1 MKLTRLITLSIVT
14 ALALVACGREKVQ
27 PDGGTADSTLTPEQ
41 QEAKKALDYQKRQ
54 AAFAD
59 SVLGSAKG
67 VQELAKTFGKDVQV
81 GSVAMRDSLMKY
93 VDAAPQCFQNG
104 RDIDPYLAGTV
115 TFYIH
120 MSVVGSDVIRVQKS
134 EWTSQAGVVT
144 DKCFN
149 DLAVK
154 WKFPMGMAKQGYY
167 LLQVQFKP
175 QRVET
180 TVTKRPA
187 KQ

>member
-1 MKLTRLITLSIVT
+1 MKLTRLITLSLLT
-14 ALALVACGREKVQ
+14 SLSLAACGREKVQ
-27 PDGGTADSTLTPEQ
+27 PEGGDNAAPTPEQ
-41 QEAKKALDYQKRQ
+41 QEAKKVLEYQKRQ

-59 SVLGSAKG
+59 SVLGNAKG
-67 VQELAKTFGKDVQV
+67 VQDLAKTYGKDIQV
-81 GSVAMRDSLMKY
+81 GNVAMRDSLVKY
-93 VDAAPQCFQNG
+93 VAATPQCIRNG
-104 RDIDPYLAGTV
+104 RDADPYLAGTV

-120 MSVVGSDVIRVQKS
+120 MSVVGSDVVRVQKS
-134 EWTSQAGVVT
+134 EWTSQAGAIT

-149 DLAVK
+149 EAATK

-180 TVTKRPA
+180 TAAKRPA